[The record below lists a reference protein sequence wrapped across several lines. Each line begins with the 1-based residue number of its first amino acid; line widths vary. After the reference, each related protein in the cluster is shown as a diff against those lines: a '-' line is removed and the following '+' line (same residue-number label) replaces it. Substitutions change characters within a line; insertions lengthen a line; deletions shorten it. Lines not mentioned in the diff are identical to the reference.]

1 LQSLRPVRRAA
12 ELGSLGQMRI
22 AAIFILALCTV
33 GGCSKPEQ
41 SFDELKSKVQES
53 VKTGN
58 YSTAK
63 KQLDA
68 MLRLRTNDFDALIT
82 RGGVAIFL
90 GDSSSAEADFRAA
103 GVIDKEKAA
112 KARFFFADRA
122 TWAAREHDMKKRYQE
137 ALAIYNCLLT
147 LYPKSGTAYHERGGV
162 KTEMSDYRGAIDD
175 LTKAIELDDGN
186 NAHGDSY
193 VLRAR
198 AKRAMGDVK
207 GAQNDEALANAKSVK
222 SK

>member
-1 LQSLRPVRRAA
+1 
-12 ELGSLGQMRI
+12 MKFI
-22 AAIFILALCTV
+22 ATSTLALCIIT
-33 GGCSKPEQ
+33 GCSKREP

-53 VKTGN
+53 VKAGD
-58 YSTAK
+58 YSNAK

-68 MLRLRTNDFDALIT
+68 MLRLRTNDFDTLVS

-90 GDSSSAEADFRAA
+90 GDAASAEADFGAA
-103 GVIDKEKAA
+103 AVIDKEKAA

-122 TWAAREHDMKKRYQE
+122 TWAAREHDVKKRYQE

-162 KTEMSDYRGAIDD
+162 KTEMNDYRGAIDD

-186 NAHGDSY
+186 NSHGDSY

-207 GAQNDEALANAKSVK
+207 GAQDDEALASTRASK